1 MARLSL
7 ESKNVLLQSAYERL
21 RDARV
26 LARSENR
33 RYTGAVYLG
42 GYVIECLL
50 KAAICVEQR
59 TERLPA
65 KYQIHEL
72 DVLLEAT
79 GYRPTMTSELAAKF
93 RVIMGWNVMLRYQ
106 GRQYQAQEAHTFLAN
121 VEVIRRWLLEKM
133 SP

>member
-1 MARLSL
+1 MARPL

-21 RDARV
+21 LDARV
-26 LARSENR
+26 LARRENK

-65 KYQIHEL
+65 KYRTHEL
-72 DVLLEAT
+72 ETLLEAT
-79 GYRPTMTSELAAKF
+79 GYRPTMTPEIASKF
-93 RVIMGWNVMLRYQ
+93 RILIGWNVMLRYQ
-106 GRQYQAQEAHTFLAN
+106 GRQYKAQDARTFLAN
-121 VEVIRRWLLEKM
+121 IEVIRQWLLEKM

>member
-1 MARLSL
+1 MARPL

-26 LARSENR
+26 LVRRGNK

-59 TERLPA
+59 TERLPV
-65 KYQIHEL
+65 KYRTHEL
-72 DVLLEAT
+72 ESLLETT
-79 GYRPTMTSELAAKF
+79 GYRPTMTPEIAAKF
-93 RVIMGWNVMLRYQ
+93 RVIVGWNVQLRYQ
-106 GRQYQAQEAHTFLAN
+106 GRQYQANDARTFLTY
-121 VEVIRRWLLEKM
+121 VEVIRKWLLEKM

>member
-1 MARLSL
+1 MARPL

-26 LARSENR
+26 LARKENK

-59 TERLPA
+59 TERLPTA
-65 KYQIHEL
+65 YQTHEL
-72 DVLLEAT
+72 DALLEAT
-79 GYRPTMTSELAAKF
+79 GYRPTMTPELAAKF
-93 RVIMGWNVMLRYQ
+93 RVIIGWNVRLRYQ
-106 GRQYQAQEAHTFLAN
+106 GQGYQANDARTFLAN
-121 VEVIRRWLLEKM
+121 VEVIRQWLLEKM
-133 SP
+133 SL

>member
-1 MARLSL
+1 MARPL

-26 LARSENR
+26 LARRENK

-65 KYQIHEL
+65 KYRTHEL
-72 DVLLEAT
+72 EALLEAT
-79 GYRPTMTSELAAKF
+79 GYRLTMTTEIASKF
-93 RVIMGWNVMLRYQ
+93 RIIVGWNVMLRYQ
-106 GRQYQAQEAHTFLAN
+106 GRQYKAQDARTFLAN
-121 VEVIRRWLLEKM
+121 VEVIRQWLLEKM

>member
-50 KAAICVEQR
+50 KAAICVSQR

-65 KYQIHEL
+65 KYQTHEL

-106 GRQYQAQEAHTFLAN
+106 VRQYQAQEAHTFLAN

>member
-1 MARLSL
+1 MSRPL

-26 LARSENR
+26 LARRENK

-65 KYQIHEL
+65 KYQTHEL
-72 DVLLEAT
+72 DVLLETT
-79 GYRPTMTSELAAKF
+79 GYRPMMTPELAAKF
-93 RVIMGWNVMLRYQ
+93 RTILGWNVRLRYQ
-106 GRQYQAQEAHTFLAN
+106 GRQYQASDAHTFLAN
-121 VEVIRRWLLEKM
+121 VEVIRQWLLEKM

>member
-1 MARLSL
+1 MARPL

-26 LARSENR
+26 LARRENK

-65 KYQIHEL
+65 KYRTHEL
-72 DVLLEAT
+72 EVLLEAT
-79 GYRPTMTSELAAKF
+79 GYRPTMTTEIASKF
-93 RVIMGWNVMLRYQ
+93 RIIIGWNVMLRYQ
-106 GRQYQAQEAHTFLAN
+106 GRQYKAQDARTFLAN
-121 VEVIRRWLLEKM
+121 VEVIRQWLLEKM